1 MEKAKLPE
9 EKERERV
16 EESVL
21 DKKDEN
27 DEEEES
33 ISAGIYMNAVTK
45 CSFREVSAGWEGLR
59 ALTEL
64 NYITIPIEY
73 WAVKSEWDFYPEVS
87 SRGFTKNISRTF
99 WRKADSV

>member
-27 DEEEES
+27 DDEEES

-45 CSFREVSAGWEGLR
+45 CSFREVSVGE
-59 ALTEL
+59 E
-64 NYITIPIEY
+64 
-73 WAVKSEWDFYPEVS
+73 S
-87 SRGFTKNISRTF
+87 
-99 WRKADSV
+99 

>member
-33 ISAGIYMNAVTK
+33 ISAGIYINAVTK
-45 CSFREVSAGWEGLR
+45 CSFREVSVGGESWGPL
-59 ALTEL
+59 L
-64 NYITIPIEY
+64 NSTTLQFQSNIEQ
-73 WAVKSEWDFYPEVS
+73 
-87 SRGFTKNISRTF
+87 
-99 WRKADSV
+99 